1 MPDVPITDDE
11 VIALGKKLDQFGE
24 VLTSKEQLM
33 LYAMIKAAGK
43 EFLSSATP
51 TTPANPPPGQTPRPK
66 LSSAF
71 DAAYIPGRAAEF
83 ANQTE
88 LDIGP
93 VHISGSVTASVK

>member
-1 MPDVPITDDE
+1 MPEVPITDDE
-11 VIALGKKLDQFGE
+11 VIALGKKLDQFSE

-43 EFLSSATP
+43 QFLPSAAP
-51 TTPANPPPGQTPRPK
+51 TTPANPNPSQTPLPK
-66 LSSAF
+66 LGSAF

-83 ANQTE
+83 ANQSE

-93 VHISGSVTASVK
+93 IHISGSVTASVK